1 MRYDMAPLEGVTTYI
16 YRKAHAH
23 YFGGVDRYY
32 TPFLSPHKDK
42 TLNHKE
48 IQDVMPEHNEGLDV
62 VPQILTASAQDFL
75 KTAQEL
81 AQMGYTQVNLNCG
94 CPSAT
99 VTSKHKGAGMLE
111 DTLALTKFLD
121 EIYEK
126 SPIPVSIKTRIGIQQ
141 WQEWMDLLEVYR
153 RFPVS
158 ELIIHPRVRQD
169 FYKNT
174 PHLEAVEEAF
184 ERLDCP
190 ICYNGDI
197 FNAGDYDKIRKRFP
211 KLQACMLGRG
221 LIADPGLAIRI
232 RTGKNMDKKTL
243 RLFHDEVLNGY
254 RNTLSGDKNAL
265 YRMKELWFYMS
276 RLFAEPDKYRK
287 KIQKAEKMAVY
298 ESAVDS
304 LFREQ
309 ELISTEENRFV
320 F

>member
-1 MRYDMAPLEGVTTYI
+1 MRYDMAPMEGVTTYI
-16 YRKAHAH
+16 YRNAQAH

-48 IQDVMPEHNEGLDV
+48 IQDIMPEHNEGMDII
-62 VPQILTASAQDFL
+62 PQILTASATDFL

-94 CPSAT
+94 CPSVT

-111 DTLALTKFLD
+111 DTQSLTKFLD

-126 SPIPVSIKTRIGIQQ
+126 TPIAVSIKTRIGMQQ
-141 WQEWMDLLEVYR
+141 AQEWSDILEVYR
-153 RFPVS
+153 KFPIA

-169 FYKNT
+169 FYKNM
-174 PHLEAVEEAF
+174 PHLEAIEEAF
-184 ERLDCP
+184 DKLECP
-190 ICYNGDI
+190 ICYNGDL
-197 FNAGDYDKIRKRFP
+197 FNIGDFNRIKDKFP

-221 LIADPGLAIRI
+221 LIAEPGLATRI
-232 RTGKNMDKKTL
+232 QTGKSMDMKTL
-243 RLFHDEVLNGY
+243 RAFHDEVLSGY
-254 RNTLSGDKNAL
+254 CEILSGDKNAL

-276 RLFAEPDKYRK
+276 RLFTEPDKYRK
-287 KIQKAEKMAVY
+287 KIQKAEKMAAY

>member
-1 MRYDMAPLEGVTTYI
+1 MIV
-16 YRKAHAH
+16 K
-23 YFGGVDRYY
+23 
-32 TPFLSPHKDK
+32 
-42 TLNHKE
+42 
-48 IQDVMPEHNEGLDV
+48 
-62 VPQILTASAQDFL
+62 
-75 KTAQEL
+75 
-81 AQMGYTQVNLNCG
+81 
-94 CPSAT
+94 
-99 VTSKHKGAGMLE
+99 
-111 DTLALTKFLD
+111 
-121 EIYEK
+121 
-126 SPIPVSIKTRIGIQQ
+126 
-141 WQEWMDLLEVYR
+141 
-153 RFPVS
+153 
-158 ELIIHPRVRQD
+158 RQ
-169 FYKNT
+169 
-174 PHLEAVEEAF
+174 EEAF

-243 RLFHDEVLNGY
+243 RQFHDEVLNGY

>member
-16 YRKAHAH
+16 FRKAHAR

-75 KTAQEL
+75 RTAQEL

-141 WQEWMDLLEVYR
+141 WQEWTDLLEVYR

-184 ERLDCP
+184 ERLVCP
-190 ICYNGDI
+190 I
-197 FNAGDYDKIRKRFP
+197 
-211 KLQACMLGRG
+211 
-221 LIADPGLAIRI
+221 
-232 RTGKNMDKKTL
+232 
-243 RLFHDEVLNGY
+243 
-254 RNTLSGDKNAL
+254 
-265 YRMKELWFYMS
+265 
-276 RLFAEPDKYRK
+276 
-287 KIQKAEKMAVY
+287 
-298 ESAVDS
+298 
-304 LFREQ
+304 
-309 ELISTEENRFV
+309 
-320 F
+320 